1 MIAFIHRVLRS
12 DALSGR
18 FTRYFIVGGS
28 AAIVDLGGFFFF
40 LKFDFSTVT
49 AAASSFAIAAIYNFA
64 LSSTLVFRFSLT
76 WRRLVMFMAFAVVGL
91 VINTSVTSLAALSL
105 PELLAKT
112 VGILVAF
119 GVNFWMNNS
128 VVFRV
133 STSSSSP

>member
-28 AAIVDLGGFFFF
+28 AAIVDLGGFFLF
-40 LKFDFSTVT
+40 LKSDFSTVA

-105 PELLAKT
+105 PGLLAKT

-133 STSSSSP
+133 STSSSGP